1 MQTTGSEDIYLIE
14 TVFILWVLLRE
25 LKKDGMLHWLILFI
39 FNWKP
44 HFWIKDR

>member
-39 FNWKP
+39 FRRKS

>member
-25 LKKDGMLHWLILFI
+25 LKKDGMLH
-39 FNWKP
+39 
-44 HFWIKDR
+44 